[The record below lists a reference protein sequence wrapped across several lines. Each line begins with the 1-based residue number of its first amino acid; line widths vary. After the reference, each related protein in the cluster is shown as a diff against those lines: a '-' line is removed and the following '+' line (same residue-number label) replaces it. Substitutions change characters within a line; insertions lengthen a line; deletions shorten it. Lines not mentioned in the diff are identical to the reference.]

1 MEEIKKI
8 FWEKIEKQRRP
19 EFFPFLNPGDYVIGK
34 VVYTYKSNFGDPG
47 REEVEVTV
55 IKAID
60 PEIYKDKL
68 FSLPN
73 NTTLISGLKRE
84 SVEID
89 DYIMVL
95 YDGETQTKRKFPVK
109 LFLVAKMTEEEF
121 EQALKTKLK
130 AAQPKAE
137 TPAGKAPQ
145 PAEDIPQPKTPQA
158 VAEAPKPKAP
168 QPEAGP
174 LPKEPAKP
182 ADEQTLRQAL
192 ELAKDLLDFYESMP
206 VEQLMNSLRS
216 AGIEIPAEAL
226 LEHIRSF
233 AEVANNVVKIKR

>member
-1 MEEIKKI
+1 MEEIKRI

-34 VVYTYKSNFGDPG
+34 VVYTYKSNFGDPN

-73 NTTLISGLKRE
+73 NATLTSGLKRE
-84 SVEID
+84 NVEID

-121 EQALKTKLK
+121 EQALK
-130 AAQPKAE
+130 AQPEAK
-137 TPAGKAPQ
+137 TPKPKIPQ
-145 PAEDIPQPKTPQA
+145 PAEDIPQLKTPQ
-158 VAEAPKPKAP
+158 VVTETPKPKIP

-174 LPKEPAKP
+174 LLKEPPKP
-182 ADEQTLRQAL
+182 VDEQTLRQAL
-192 ELAKDLLDFYESMP
+192 ELTKDLLDFYESMS
-206 VEQLMNSLRS
+206 VEQLTNSLRS
-216 AGIEIPAEAL
+216 AGVEIPAETL

-233 AEVANNVVKIKR
+233 AEVTNNVVKIKH